1 LAWRKIQFVLFG
13 VTSFVR
19 QTKQVGQYWLIIKEN
34 GTNCVNFVGN
44 CRKFVE
50 NIDMFKICT
59 IFRKIFVCPK
69 IFFTPK
75 MVHCPKIF
83 LRGGWGG
90 GGVVEKNFLRKK
102 FFGVTKYQYFWRDN

>member
-1 LAWRKIQFVLFG
+1 LFG

-69 IFFTPK
+69 FFFTPK
-75 MVHCPKIF
+75 MVLSKNF
-83 LRGGWGG
+83 FEGG
-90 GGVVEKNFLRKK
+90 GGRRKK
-102 FFGVTKYQYFWRDN
+102 FSPEKIFWRNKISIFLA